1 MKKKL
6 LKSFL
11 LAVTLVVGTSA
22 WGAVT
27 WDFTNSAIW
36 GTVTL
41 PSAGTPSISY
51 KSDGTLYTSGDDKYV
66 TFYST
71 EGKITH
77 PSTKTNG
84 ISWTTAGST
93 SDHYVKLSVPAG
105 STVTVMGYFSSNRNL
120 IVNFNNT
127 TTSLTSGGW
136 GEYSKDFIN
145 NTSNALDLYIYAN
158 GNNGQNDAPYLRK
171 IELKT
176 TVPVTINY
184 RDKADQTNTLIPSV
198 VVNVEVGTN
207 YTPTYT
213 SPLYVSDSDPYE
225 YTYDSGATETT
236 INATTSFNIL
246 YSKANRDNYNY
257 TVNAIKNDGDKAV
270 IKQLASGS
278 MYKGASVKVP
288 YPACFN
294 VGGTLYARGTTSSE
308 YRQSFSATKDNEVKT
323 FPYVAQ
329 STTNVVY
336 LIEGED
342 IAGVTKNTTGTNVA
356 VRSSNAAAA
365 SIPAGG
371 VAICTLPAGTY
382 QLHLFMH
389 HTRND
394 ASVTTT
400 FGYGETEFT
409 IETSGTNR
417 VEAAVKE
424 FTLGETS
431 ELRCKS
437 ISGNGLL
444 DNLYIT
450 GDISVANAKAVLNAE
465 IDAATTVK
473 NTWTNKVGTTPFKY
487 NSTYYDALVT
497 ELSEANA
504 VKDGGS
510 ETISDYLIANNELK
524 AAKEAIT
531 SSTLNLPAADK
542 YYRLFLA
549 QDGASTGKNL
559 KMLEHGNGKAVLS
572 ATPYPVKFVSDG
584 EGNYFIENPYD
595 YYIATTRE
603 SNSYWGV
610 YTGLGEDDN
619 QALDPSHNPA
629 EYMYAKANVWSA
641 SLQENGTFKLMSQQA
656 TWSGWNWRL
665 GAWST
670 DENSFV
676 APYDVTR
683 DNATKD
689 NPTYDTW
696 LCSNAVEIT
705 DVNLAVNAT
714 TAWGTFIAPYD
725 NLTPS
730 TVKAFTVSHKEG
742 GSIYLEENETGV
754 LSANTPYILSTEE
767 SSNVSVAFKG
777 IAVNNQNTYEVNGL
791 VGLLAEETVPA
802 NSYILQYQ
810 SDKDG
815 TAFYKLASNMT
826 GTKYR
831 CYLNMGNVPASS
843 GSSRA
848 FVCLGIEGDETGIG
862 NIEVTETTAKNGV
875 YVEDGKIVIYKK
887 GMKFNAVG
895 VKL

>member
-1 MKKKL
+1 MC
-6 LKSFL
+6 
-11 LAVTLVVGTSA
+11 TSA
-22 WGAVT
+22 WGAIT

-71 EGKITH
+71 EGKIAQAN
-77 PSTKTNG
+77 TNG
-84 ISWTTAGST
+84 IAWTATGST
-93 SDHYVKLSVPAG
+93 SNNYVKISVPAG
-105 STVTVMGYFSSNRNL
+105 YTATIAVAATSSRKIKSSFYGSAKEYTSTQSDDF
-120 IVNFNNT
+120 VNST
-127 TTSLTSGGW
+127 GSA
-136 GEYSKDFIN
+136 I
-145 NTSNALDLYIYAN
+145 DLYVYVSAN
-158 GNNGQNDAPYLRK
+158 PSTDKGAYLRS
-171 IELKT
+171 ISLKT

-184 RDKADQTNTLIPSV
+184 RDKDDQTNTLIPSV
-198 VVNVEVGTN
+198 VVNVEVGTS
-207 YTPTYT
+207 YTPIYT
-213 SPLYVSDSDPYE
+213 SPLYVNDTDPYE
-225 YTYDSGATETT
+225 YTYDSGATEQT
-236 INATTSFNIL
+236 INTATTFNIL
-246 YSKANRDNYNY
+246 YSKAARSSYNY
-257 TVNAIKNDGDKAV
+257 TVNAITEGDKAV

-278 MYKGASVKVP
+278 MYKGASVTVP
-288 YPACFN
+288 YPACLN
-294 VGGTLYARGTTSSE
+294 VGGTLYTRGTTSNE
-308 YRQSFSATKDNEVKT
+308 YRQSVSATKDNHVIT
-323 FPYVAQ
+323 FPYVKQ

-356 VRSSNAAAA
+356 IRSSNAAAA
-365 SIPAGG
+365 SIPEGG

-382 QLHLFMH
+382 QLYLSMH
-389 HTRND
+389 HTKNN

-417 VEAAVKE
+417 VVAAVKE

-619 QALDPSHNPA
+619 KDLDPSHNPA

-676 APYDVTR
+676 APYDGTR
-683 DNATKD
+683 DKATRD

-696 LCSNAVEIT
+696 LCSSAVEIT

-810 SDKDG
+810 SDKGG